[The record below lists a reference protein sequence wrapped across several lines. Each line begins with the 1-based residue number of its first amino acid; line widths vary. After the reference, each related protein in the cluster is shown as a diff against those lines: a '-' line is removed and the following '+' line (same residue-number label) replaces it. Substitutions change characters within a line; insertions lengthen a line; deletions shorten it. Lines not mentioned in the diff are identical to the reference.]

1 MITETRHIRC
11 SQTSRW
17 RRFDNTPYAIFRS
30 LNRQV
35 SIGVLSFSMLSL
47 SSVENVTAQEN
58 LKENKLQEYSLE
70 EVEVSAS
77 RSPLS
82 ELEAARPV
90 IVLSRKDISS
100 RAIHSIND
108 LLKYVV
114 GVDVRQRSGFG
125 VQTDISVRGGTFDQ
139 ITILLN
145 GVNINVASTGH
156 LSADFPIAI
165 SDIERIEIIEG
176 SASRVFGTQSLTG
189 AINIVTK
196 VNAHSGADIRLMGG
210 QYGLANV
217 GASVNFTGKKLK
229 QQISSNLGRSDGAVD
244 NSDYLQRKGYYQGQL
259 QTKPAKINWQ
269 AGVSSKDFGANTFY
283 TAAFSN
289 QYEET
294 RRYISS
300 LKVKSKG
307 KVFQIEPMVYWNRTY
322 DHYVLVR
329 NNPEFYQNY
338 HKMDTYGYSFN
349 TYLNSSLGRTSIGAE
364 VRGETVW
371 STSLGKPV
379 DEEDQKSVHEN
390 GLKYTNH
397 DKRKNYSVFAEHNIV
412 LKKWTFSMGLM
423 ANRNTCLDSNWE
435 LYPGMDVSF
444 RPAKKMKLFAS
455 WNKGMRLPTFT
466 DLYYKS
472 PTTSGNENLK
482 AENTRSWSIGT
493 SYLRKMWNMNVE
505 GFYISGTDM
514 IDWVMYSADDVY
526 HSANFKLDNMGFEV
540 NSTFKLSSAFPQQRV
555 FKNIH
560 AGYNYIC
567 QKRYDEIEIYK
578 SNYAMQ
584 YLRHK
589 FESDINLQFSP
600 KITGKVSYIYKDRM
614 GSYIEYNDL
623 HKSTG
628 ELVDYKP
635 YSVVDAKLTYH
646 INALQLYIEANN
658 IFNEE
663 TIDLGNIP
671 QSGRW
676 VCGGLIY
683 HINWN
688 AI

>member
-1 MITETRHIRC
+1 MITETKHIRC
-11 SQTSRW
+11 SQSSRW

-47 SSVENVTAQEN
+47 TSVENVTAQEN

-90 IVLSRKDISS
+90 IVLSRKDIHS

-114 GVDVRQRSGFG
+114 GVDVRQRGGFG

-145 GVNINVASTGH
+145 GVNINVPSTGH
-156 LSADFPIAI
+156 LSADFPVAI

-196 VNAHSGADIRLMGG
+196 VNSKSGANIRMMGG
-210 QYGLANV
+210 QYGLVNV

-229 QQISSNLGRSDGAVD
+229 QQISTNLGRSDGAVD
-244 NSDYLQRKGYYQGQL
+244 NSDYLQRKGFYQGRL
-259 QTKPAKINWQ
+259 QTKPANIDWQ
-269 AGVSSKDFGANTFY
+269 LGVSNKDFGANTFY
-283 TAAFSN
+283 TASFPN

-322 DHYVLVR
+322 DHYVLIR
-329 NNPEFYQNY
+329 DNPEFYQNY
-338 HKMDTYGYSFN
+338 HRMDTYGYSFN
-349 TYLNSSLGRTSIGAE
+349 TYINSSLGRTSFGAE
-364 VRGETVW
+364 IRRETLW

-379 DEEDQKSVHEN
+379 DEEDQKLVHEN

-397 DKRKNYSVFAEHNIV
+397 DGRTNYSVFAEHNI
-412 LKKWTFSMGLM
+412 LLRKWTFSMGLM
-423 ANRNTCLDSNWE
+423 ANRNTYLGSTWD

-444 RPAKKMKLFAS
+444 RPTKKMKLFAS

-472 PTTSGNENLK
+472 PTTSGNQNLN
-482 AENTRSWSIGT
+482 AENTRSWSLGT
-493 SYLRKMWNMNVE
+493 SYLRKLWNINVE
-505 GFYISGTDM
+505 GFYIKGTDM
-514 IDWVMYSADDVY
+514 IDWVMYYADDVY
-526 HSANFKLDNMGFEV
+526 HSANFKLDNMGFEL
-540 NSTFKLSSAFPQQRV
+540 NSVFNLSSAFPQQR
-555 FKNIH
+555 FLKNIH
-560 AGYNYIC
+560 VGYNYIY
-567 QKRYDEIEIYK
+567 QKRHDDMEIYK

-589 FESDINLQFSP
+589 FEADLDLQFSP
-600 KITGKVSYIYKDRM
+600 RITGNVSYRYNDRM
-614 GSYIEYNDL
+614 GSYIDYNEL
-623 HKSTG
+623 HESTG
-628 ELVDYKP
+628 ELVDYNP
-635 YSVVDAKLTYH
+635 YSVIDAKLTYRVG
-646 INALQLYIEANN
+646 AYQFYVEMNN
-658 IFNEE
+658 IFDVE
-663 TIDLGNIP
+663 TIDLGNVP
-671 QSGRW
+671 QPGRW
-676 VCGGLIY
+676 ISGGLIY
-683 HINWN
+683 NINWN
-688 AI
+688 AM